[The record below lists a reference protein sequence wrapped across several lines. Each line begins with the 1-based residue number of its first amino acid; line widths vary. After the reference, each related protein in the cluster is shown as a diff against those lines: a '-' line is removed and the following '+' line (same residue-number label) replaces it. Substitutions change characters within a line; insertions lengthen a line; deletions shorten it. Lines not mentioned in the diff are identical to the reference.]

1 MNLTELLRFLPLI
14 IGAFL
19 AYHLIFKQQLPAK
32 NMGQIIT
39 YFIGT
44 IIIFVAISWL
54 ITSFL
59 AGWAV
64 DLLDTGVTSTEWQ
77 LFMSTSEKVV
87 EDAFSTEPL
96 PEPQPTPIPAA
107 PAVAPPNNNSSSGDS
122 SSDGSS
128 SLPDGT
134 NAIIAGPAQ
143 YVVTTGDT
151 LFGIATRFG
160 VSVEAIMIANG
171 LTSYIIQPDQVLIIP
186 APTQ

>member
-32 NMGQIIT
+32 NMGQIVT
-39 YFIGT
+39 YFIG
-44 IIIFVAISWL
+44 IIIVFVTISWL

-59 AGWAV
+59 AGWAI

-77 LFMSTSEKVV
+77 TFMNTSTKVV
-87 EDAFSTEPL
+87 GDAFSSEPIT
-96 PEPQPTPIPAA
+96 EPQPTPIPAA
-107 PAVAPPNNNSSSGDS
+107 SDAVPPNNGSA
-122 SSDGSS
+122 SDAP
-128 SLPDGT
+128 LPDGT
-134 NAIIAGPAQ
+134 NAIIVGPSQ
-143 YVVTTGDT
+143 YVVAAGDT

-160 VSVEAIMIANG
+160 VTVEAIMIQNG
-171 LTSYIIQPDQVLIIP
+171 LTSYIIQPDQALIIP

>member
-1 MNLTELLRFLPLI
+1 MNLTELLKFIPLI

-19 AYHLIFKQQLPAK
+19 AYHLIFKQQLPSK
-32 NMGQIIT
+32 NIGQIAT
-39 YFIGT
+39 YFIG
-44 IIIFVAISWL
+44 IIIVFVAISWL

-77 LFMSTSEKVV
+77 LFMNTSEQVV
-87 EDAFSTEPL
+87 EDAFSTEPV
-96 PEPQPTPIPAA
+96 PEPQPTPIPAGS
-107 PAVAPPNNNSSSGDS
+107 AVTPSTNGGGGSSSGEP
-122 SSDGSS
+122 S

-134 NAIIAGPAQ
+134 NAIIAGPSQ
-143 YVVTTGDT
+143 YTVATGDT

-160 VSVEAIMIANG
+160 VSVDAIMIANG

-186 APTQ
+186 APAE